1 MHMANSSGSVVPLL
15 GRILIS
21 VIFIV
26 SGIEKIVAF
35 SMFAGYVAAAHL
47 PLPKISLAIAIV
59 IELLGGLAILT
70 GLYTRFTAWI
80 LFLYLIP
87 TTLLFHNFWAYQG
100 AARME
105 SQINFE
111 KNLAIMGGLLFV
123 AKFGAGAFSF
133 DAPRAPKAA

>member
-1 MHMANSSGSVVPLL
+1 MHMANSSSSVVPFL

-26 SGIEKIVAF
+26 AGIQKIVGF
-35 SMFAGYVAAAHL
+35 SMFTGYVAASRL
-47 PLPKISLAIAIV
+47 PLPKVSLAIAIA
-59 IELLGGLAILT
+59 IELLGGLAILA

-80 LFLYLIP
+80 IFLYLIP
-87 TTLLFHNFWAYQG
+87 TTLLFHDFWAYQG
-100 AARME
+100 AARIE

-123 AKFGAGAFSF
+123 ATFGAGAFSF
-133 DAPRAPKAA
+133 DAARTPQSA